1 MPGDRVNDML
11 LQMVSYRSKF
21 DVHRNY
27 TSLDA
32 SDLQRLNFDSEPADI
47 KMAALII
54 APQQRDR
61 KSCIHQRASLPDLIL
76 SVDPVDGMF
85 SPGP

>member
-1 MPGDRVNDML
+1 
-11 LQMVSYRSKF
+11 
-21 DVHRNY
+21 
-27 TSLDA
+27 
-32 SDLQRLNFDSEPADI
+32 
-47 KMAALII
+47 MAALII

-85 SPGP
+85 FQAPKTDTAKRRIGLWVHRYNADQSFILPARSKAYEPAATGVEEEEPKLI